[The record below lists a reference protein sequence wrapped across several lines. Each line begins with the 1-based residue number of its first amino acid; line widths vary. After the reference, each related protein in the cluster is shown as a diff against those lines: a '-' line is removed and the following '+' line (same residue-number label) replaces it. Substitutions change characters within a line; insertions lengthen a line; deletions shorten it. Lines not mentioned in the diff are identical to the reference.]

1 MRASRPCWSVVNA
14 PQPALERHALARCV
28 RDGDRASGRPLAA
41 YAFLGALLLAF
52 ACAASPRQPRQPLT
66 PRPPPQMPRSS
77 VAAVLAYAH
86 ELDLA
91 PEQIQALRSIDEQLA
106 SQQGAIRGPRHEAA
120 PARPEDGDRG
130 MPLAGGEMHGQRG
143 GGRGI
148 GGERGGP
155 RGGRQEGKATK
166 AAADPEQIWNDN
178 DTAAYL
184 AAEDVLRPD
193 QRARARAIAEAYREQ
208 LYEVRE
214 VGRRTRARDAGDR
227 PARDPR

>member
-1 MRASRPCWSVVNA
+1 MRASRLCWSVVNA

-41 YAFLGALLLAF
+41 YAFPGALLLAF
-52 ACAASPRQPRQPLT
+52 ACAASPRQPRQALT

-77 VAAVLAYAH
+77 VAAVLAHGH

-91 PEQIQALRSIDEQLA
+91 PEQVQALRSIDDQLA
-106 SQQGAIRGPRHEAA
+106 SEQKAIRVRQREVA
-120 PARPEDGDRG
+120 PARRGDGERG
-130 MPLAGGEMHGQRG
+130 EPLDGGEMPGQRG

-148 GGERGGP
+148 GGERGGHH
-155 RGGRQEGKATK
+155 GGRQEGTTPKV
-166 AAADPEQIWNDN
+166 AADPEQIWDDN

-184 AAEDVLRPD
+184 AAEGVFRPD
-193 QRARARAIAEAYREQ
+193 QRDRARAIAEAYREQ

-214 VGRRTRARDAGDR
+214 VGKRAQAKDAGGRTPRDR
-227 PARDPR
+227 R